1 MVGLVSASHLLER
14 LVSEMNYNVPV
25 DGNVKPYSLT
35 HSHYS
40 VVYLYHHVAAHICI
54 IQICEFCVIVS
65 TVCDSVI
72 DNINRTSCA
81 FYSYKKG
88 SGFI

>member
-1 MVGLVSASHLLER
+1 MGMLNPTH
-14 LVSEMNYNVPV
+14 
-25 DGNVKPYSLT
+25 SLT
-35 HSHYS
+35 HITLLY
-40 VVYLYHHVAAHICI
+40 VYLYHHVAAHICI
-54 IQICEFCVIVS
+54 IQICEFCVIYIIVS